1 VGELK
6 RFLDAQERDYATAL
20 SEITAGYKRSH
31 WMWYIFPQIDGLGHT
46 EMAKRFS
53 IRDLPEA
60 TAYLQNSVLGKRL
73 INISK
78 RLLDLPGK
86 DATKIMGS
94 PDDMKL
100 RSCMTLFSIVP
111 GADGVFNAVI
121 EKYFNGEKDRATLQ
135 LL

>member
-1 VGELK
+1 
-6 RFLDAQERDYATAL
+6 
-20 SEITAGYKRSH
+20 
-31 WMWYIFPQIDGLGHT
+31 MWYIFPQIDGLGHT